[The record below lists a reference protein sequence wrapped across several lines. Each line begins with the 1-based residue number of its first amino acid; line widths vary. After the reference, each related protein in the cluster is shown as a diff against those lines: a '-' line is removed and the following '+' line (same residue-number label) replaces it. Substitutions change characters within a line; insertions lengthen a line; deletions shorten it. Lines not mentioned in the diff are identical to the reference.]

1 MRSEHETCGAE
12 QTIRLDQFLKLV
24 GAVGTGGQAKMLI
37 QEGGVKVNGEVEMR
51 RARKLRLVD
60 LVELE
65 GASYRVERNQR

>member
-1 MRSEHETCGAE
+1 
-12 QTIRLDQFLKLV
+12 
-24 GAVGTGGQAKMLI
+24 MLI